1 MMRIRKRAAY
11 EIDMING
18 PLLGKIIRFSF
29 SLMLTNILQLL
40 YNAADLI
47 IIGQFSGSDTAVAAV
62 GATGSLTSLIVN
74 LFIGLSVGAGVVV
87 AHGLGAR
94 EEEVV
99 HRAVHTAI
107 PAALICGGVLPGNKE
122 EAPEA

>member
-1 MMRIRKRAAY
+1 MLGVRKRSSY

-47 IIGQFSGSDTAVAAV
+47 IIGQFSGHSTSIAAV
-62 GATGSLTSLIVN
+62 GATGS
-74 LFIGLSVGAGVVV
+74 
-87 AHGLGAR
+87 
-94 EEEVV
+94 
-99 HRAVHTAI
+99 
-107 PAALICGGVLPGNKE
+107 
-122 EAPEA
+122 